1 MNKEKLWGR
10 GIPLLVLLS
19 ALVIISILAGLS
31 LGSAQLSLGDI
42 LQGLLGKPELET
54 EGFIISSIRWPRV
67 FSGLFAGIGL
77 SVAGVLLQAVTNN
90 ALASPNIIGVNAGA
104 GFAVI
109 LCMCLFPMAFA
120 WLPVAAFVGAL
131 ITTLFIITLAHKINS
146 SKITIVLAGIACT
159 ALLSAGISFLSML
172 YPDVFESYHY
182 FSVGGF
188 SGTPMEQ
195 LYLPAG
201 IILVCFMLAMVFS
214 RQINL
219 LCLGDSMAASLG
231 VRVKRLRMICLVL
244 ASASAASV
252 VSYAGLLGFV
262 GLVVP
267 HIGRRLVG
275 TDVRWLLPT
284 SALLGASLVILS
296 DMVGRVAFA
305 PSEIPVGIIMA
316 LIGAPF
322 FFVLLIKRRTQL

>member
-1 MNKEKLWGR
+1 
-10 GIPLLVLLS
+10 
-19 ALVIISILAGLS
+19 
-31 LGSAQLSLGDI
+31 
-42 LQGLLGKPELET
+42 
-54 EGFIISSIRWPRV
+54 
-67 FSGLFAGIGL
+67 
-77 SVAGVLLQAVTNN
+77 
-90 ALASPNIIGVNAGA
+90 
-104 GFAVI
+104 
-109 LCMCLFPMAFA
+109 
-120 WLPVAAFVGAL
+120 
-131 ITTLFIITLAHKINS
+131 
-146 SKITIVLAGIACT
+146 
-159 ALLSAGISFLSML
+159 
-172 YPDVFESYHY
+172 
-182 FSVGGF
+182 
-188 SGTPMEQ
+188 
-195 LYLPAG
+195 
-201 IILVCFMLAMVFS
+201 MLAMVFS
-214 RQINL
+214 RQTNL